1 MKNGQPADNT
11 LHKRCEKYEQILKN
25 LTIMSDMFMRNI
37 FKKAECTEYVLQVI
51 MKKRLNG
58 LMDMNILNPGQDFDK
73 LPESY
78 VIFITVRD
86 SLGYDLS
93 IYHID
98 REIRENSR
106 DFPDGS
112 HIVYVNSSKQE
123 NTELGKLMHDFHCKN
138 ADEMYS
144 QVLARKGT

>member
-1 MKNGQPADNT
+1 
-11 LHKRCEKYEQILKN
+11 
-25 LTIMSDMFMRNI
+25 
-37 FKKAECTEYVLQVI
+37 
-51 MKKRLNG
+51 
-58 LMDMNILNPGQDFDK
+58 MNILNPGQDFDK